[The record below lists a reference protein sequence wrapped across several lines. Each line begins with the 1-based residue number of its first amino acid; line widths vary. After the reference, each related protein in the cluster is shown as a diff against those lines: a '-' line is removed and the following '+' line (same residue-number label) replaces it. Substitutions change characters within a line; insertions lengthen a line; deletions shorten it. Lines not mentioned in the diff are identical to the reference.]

1 MTIKQNIQV
10 IKVPLSE
17 DEKHENNK
25 EQVFPRIPRLYLEL
39 LENKAKIKQDL
50 INKEYSPKKNNSP
63 IPVEDENKNQNYK
76 QDRKNNRKEK
86 NFESKLDKFLKQN
99 DDVQEDVDDTNNN
112 DKYDKKKDN
121 NDDDS
126 DTNDDKENNKY
137 DFREI
142 LKNRKKN
149 KDNTEIIE
157 NETDSDKESYKSD
170 KEDGDDEDN
179 KKKYVNDDD
188 DDDDEVDKKKYK
200 KNKNSYADDESSVD
214 NLEDRLNELLDD
226 NSDESVVSEKYSSK
240 NKYSKQRSYDN
251 HSSISVLNK
260 VERNIPPSL
269 AELEATGGYARKQ
282 HLRDINVVSRNEH
295 EEEDLKREMLFKF
308 DLLKKSYPNGI
319 IPEYTIHTDYNSMK
333 KSYDDT
339 VRRLSLDSTVDNY
352 KQYLIGGFMACEF
365 LLGNF
370 FNLEMQGF
378 TQQQILSMNQ
388 YEKLLIEL
396 GEKSYVPTG
405 SKWPVELRL
414 LFMIIINA
422 GVFIVSKM
430 ILKKTGAN
438 LLGMMNSLNIPKP
451 SQQPKRKM
459 RGPNIDL
466 NNLPEDI

>member
-1 MTIKQNIQV
+1 
-10 IKVPLSE
+10 L
-17 DEKHENNK
+17 
-25 EQVFPRIPRLYLEL
+25 RIWSY
-39 LENKAKIKQDL
+39 
-50 INKEYSPKKNNSP
+50 EYYKSFS
-63 IPVEDENKNQNYK
+63 NKNDNDNDNY
-76 QDRKNNRKEK
+76 
-86 NFESKLDKFLKQN
+86 
-99 DDVQEDVDDTNNN
+99 
-112 DKYDKKKDN
+112 
-121 NDDDS
+121 
-126 DTNDDKENNKY
+126 NDDKKNKKY
-137 DFREI
+137 D
-142 LKNRKKN
+142 
-149 KDNTEIIE
+149 
-157 NETDSDKESYKSD
+157 
-170 KEDGDDEDN
+170 DD
-179 KKKYVNDDD
+179 
-188 DDDDEVDKKKYK
+188 
-200 KNKNSYADDESSVD
+200 SSVD

-226 NSDESVVSEKYSSK
+226 NSDESVISDKYSPK
-240 NKYSKQRSYDN
+240 DKYSKQRSYDN
-251 HSSISVLNK
+251 HSTISISNK
-260 VERNIPPSL
+260 NNRQVAPSL
-269 AELEATGGYARKQ
+269 AELEAQGGYVRKQ
-282 HLRDINVVSRNEH
+282 HLRDVNNISRSEQ

-308 DLLKKSYPNGI
+308 DLLKKSYPNGV

-438 LLGMMNSLNIPKP
+438 LMGMMNSLNVPKP
-451 SQQPKRKM
+451 VQQVKRKM

-466 NNLPEDI
+466 NNLPEDNF

>member
-1 MTIKQNIQV
+1 MTKQQNIQV

-17 DEKHENNK
+17 DKKYENHK

-39 LENKAKIKQDL
+39 LENKSKIKQDL
-50 INKEYSPKKNNSP
+50 INREYSPKKSISP
-63 IPVEDENKNQNYK
+63 DPKDDIDIDIDIETQDDNDNENKK
-76 QDRKNNRKEK
+76 KNKNKNKNK
-86 NFESKLDKFLKQN
+86 NFESKLDKFLN
-99 DDVQEDVDDTNNN
+99 DGEKDDYKEKENENEKEENSKEDNKEVDD
-112 DKYDKKKDN
+112 
-121 NDDDS
+121 DDF
-126 DTNDDKENNKY
+126 
-137 DFREI
+137 DFRNI
-142 LKNRKKN
+142 IKNRKKN
-149 KDNTEIIE
+149 KEDDVEIVEKNTD
-157 NETDSDKESYKSD
+157 TDSDKESYKSFTNKND
-170 KEDGDDEDN
+170 NDNDNYNED
-179 KKKYVNDDD
+179 
-188 DDDDEVDKKKYK
+188 K
-200 KNKNSYADDESSVD
+200 KNKKYDDDSSVD

-226 NSDESVVSEKYSSK
+226 NSDESVISDKYAPK
-240 NKYSKQRSYDN
+240 DKYSKQRSYDN
-251 HSSISVLNK
+251 HSTISISNK
-260 VERNIPPSL
+260 NNRQVPPSL
-269 AELEATGGYARKQ
+269 AELEAQGGYVRKQ
-282 HLRDINVVSRNEH
+282 HLRDVNHISRSEQ

-308 DLLKKSYPNGI
+308 DLLKKSYPNGV

-438 LLGMMNSLNIPKP
+438 LMGMMNSLNVPKP
-451 SQQPKRKM
+451 VQQVKRKM

-466 NNLPEDI
+466 NNLPEDNF

>member
-1 MTIKQNIQV
+1 MTKQQNIQV

-17 DEKHENNK
+17 DKKYENHK

-39 LENKAKIKQDL
+39 LENKSKIKQDL
-50 INKEYSPKKNNSP
+50 INREYSPKKSISP
-63 IPVEDENKNQNYK
+63 DPNDDIDIDIENQDDNKENKK
-76 QDRKNNRKEK
+76 KNKNK
-86 NFESKLDKFLKQN
+86 NFESKLDKFL
-99 DDVQEDVDDTNNN
+99 N
-112 DKYDKKKDN
+112 DKDDYKDDYKDEEKEKEKEKEN
-121 NDDDS
+121 ENKNENENSNKYNEVNEDNKELDDD
-126 DTNDDKENNKY
+126 DF
-137 DFREI
+137 DFRNVI
-142 LKNRKKN
+142 KNRKKN
-149 KDNTEIIE
+149 KQDDLEIIE
-157 NETDSDKESYKSD
+157 KDTDSDKESYKSFANKND
-170 KEDGDDEDN
+170 NDNDYDDNED
-179 KKKYVNDDD
+179 
-188 DDDDEVDKKKYK
+188 K
-200 KNKNSYADDESSVD
+200 KNKKYDDDSSVD

-226 NSDESVVSEKYSSK
+226 NSDESVVSEKYAPK
-240 NKYSKQRSYDN
+240 DKYSKQRSYDN
-251 HSSISVLNK
+251 HSTISISNK
-260 VERNIPPSL
+260 NNRQVAPSL
-269 AELEATGGYARKQ
+269 AELEAQGGYVRKQ
-282 HLRDINVVSRNEH
+282 HLRDVNNISRSEQ

-308 DLLKKSYPNGI
+308 DLLKKSYPNGV

-438 LLGMMNSLNIPKP
+438 LMGMMNSLNVPKP
-451 SQQPKRKM
+451 VQQVKRKM

-466 NNLPEDI
+466 NNLPEDNF

>member
-1 MTIKQNIQV
+1 MTKHQNIEV

-17 DEKHENNK
+17 DKKYENHK

-50 INKEYSPKKNNSP
+50 INREYSPKKYISP
-63 IPVEDENKNQNYK
+63 QIANTKDDIDIDIEVQDDNENENKK
-76 QDRKNNRKEK
+76 KKNK
-86 NFESKLDKFLKQN
+86 NFESKLDKFLNNKN
-99 DDVQEDVDDTNNN
+99 DDLDLHDGKNEKDKDKHEEYKENKKVDDN
-112 DKYDKKKDN
+112 
-121 NDDDS
+121 
-126 DTNDDKENNKY
+126 EEHL
-137 DFREI
+137 DFRNI
-142 LKNRKKN
+142 IKNRRKN
-149 KDNTEIIE
+149 KEDIQIIE
-157 NETDSDKESYKSD
+157 KDTDSDNESSKSFTD
-170 KEDGDDEDN
+170 MK
-179 KKKYVNDDD
+179 DDD
-188 DDDDEVDKKKYK
+188 DHDKKNSKNKKYDDD
-200 KNKNSYADDESSVD
+200 SSVD

-226 NSDESVVSEKYSSK
+226 NSDESVVSEKYTPK
-240 NKYSKQRSYDN
+240 DKYSKQRSYDN
-251 HSSISVLNK
+251 HSTISISNK
-260 VERNIPPSL
+260 NNRQVPPSL
-269 AELEATGGYARKQ
+269 SELEAQGGYVRKQ
-282 HLRDINVVSRNEH
+282 HLRDVNNISRSEQ

-308 DLLKKSYPNGI
+308 DLLKKSYPSGV

-414 LFMIIINA
+414 LFMVIINA

-438 LLGMMNSLNIPKP
+438 LMGMMNSLNVPK
-451 SQQPKRKM
+451 SVQQVKRKM

-466 NNLPEDI
+466 NNLPEDNF

>member
-1 MTIKQNIQV
+1 
-10 IKVPLSE
+10 
-17 DEKHENNK
+17 
-25 EQVFPRIPRLYLEL
+25 LYLEL
-39 LENKAKIKQDL
+39 LENKTKIKQDL

-63 IPVEDENKNQNYK
+63 ILPEDGNKNQK
-76 QDRKNNRKEK
+76 EEKKNNKDK

-99 DDVQEDVDDTNNN
+99 NDDVQEDIDIDENDSKDKDDN
-112 DKYDKKKDN
+112 DNDN
-121 NDDDS
+121 YN
-126 DTNDDKENNKY
+126 
-137 DFREI
+137 FREI
-142 LKNRKKN
+142 IKNRKKN
-149 KDNTEIIE
+149 KDNTQIIE
-157 NETDSDKESYKSD
+157 NDSDSDKESYKSD
-170 KEDGDDEDN
+170 DTKNKKYEDEDDYDDN
-179 KKKYVNDDD
+179 KNKYGNE
-188 DDDDEVDKKKYK
+188 DEDEDEDYDKKYK
-200 KNKNSYADDESSVD
+200 KNKKRYEDDESSVD

-226 NSDESVVSEKYSSK
+226 NSDESVVSEKYSAK

-251 HSSISVLNK
+251 HSSISVVNK
-260 VERNIPPSL
+260 TERNIPPSL
-269 AELEATGGYARKQ
+269 AELEANGGYIRKQ
-282 HLRDINVVSRNEH
+282 HLRDINVVSRNEQ

-319 IPEYTIHTDYNSMK
+319 IPEYSIHTDFNSMK

-466 NNLPEDI
+466 DNLPEDI